1 MDKEKSLYKYKG
13 YNLNN
18 LLSYLCWAFGLL
30 LHCHSYTIERTEEK
44 HGTKTEAVITSTT
57 IGGHRYTTPNYI
69 YEFYVGDK
77 TYEGNSLVDERDS
90 SKIGT
95 KIQILYLDWLP
106 WFNRPIYYWDD

>member
-1 MDKEKSLYKYKG
+1 MLYKLKYQ
-13 YNLNN
+13 
-18 LLSYLCWAFGLL
+18 
-30 LHCHSYTIERTEEK
+30 R
-44 HGTKTEAVITSTT
+44 VINYSVNT
-57 IGGHRYTTPNYI
+57 NYI

>member
-1 MDKEKSLYKYKG
+1 MKKNKKKRWTKKKVSINIKDVIGIIYFFICVGLLAYCFIATPI
-13 YNLNN
+13 
-18 LLSYLCWAFGLL
+18 LLSVLK
-30 LHCHSYTIERTEEK
+30 K

-57 IGGHRYTTPNYI
+57 IGRGRYTTPNYI

-95 KIQILYLDWLP
+95 KIQILYLKQLEK
-106 WFNRPIYYWDD
+106 